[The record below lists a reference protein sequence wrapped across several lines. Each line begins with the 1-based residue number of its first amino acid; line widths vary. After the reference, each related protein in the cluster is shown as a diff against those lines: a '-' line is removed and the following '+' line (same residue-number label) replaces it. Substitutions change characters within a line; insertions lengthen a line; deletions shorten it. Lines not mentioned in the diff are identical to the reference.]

1 MPKPY
6 IELTLKQNNM
16 EEKNHE
22 NVPQYFYTE
31 KEMDKLSAYIKQQY
45 GEFETVEH
53 EVASPGI
60 HCDIA
65 IIPPTEEQ
73 PFYKLVTMGA
83 GAYKMNIPKGL
94 SGICDRAEYVVYLPK
109 DWNLESDKEED
120 WWPIRMLKTI
130 ARLPVSEDSW
140 LYVSHTVNLTE
151 DGSPVAGNTKFNS
164 CMLLVSVGKDGQLVE
179 PVKMGWFGKKVAFY
193 QLYPLYQEELE
204 YKQEHSFDELIEQ
217 VDDEDLFDHVI
228 NIHRKNYC
236 LP

>member
-22 NVPQYFYTE
+22 IVPQYFYTE
-31 KEMDKLSAYIKQQY
+31 KEMDKLSAYIELQY
-45 GEFETVEH
+45 GKFETVGH
-53 EVASPGI
+53 EVASPDI

-179 PVKMGWFGKKVAFY
+179 PVKMGWIGKKVAFY

-204 YKQEHSFDELIEQ
+204 YKQEHSFDELIEKI
-217 VDDEDLFDHVI
+217 DDEDLYDHVI